1 MEGAH
6 SDIAMYRESDDAA
19 IISFFEESPVSG
31 EVVADEVAAF
41 LQRHSDGSLPCGAG
55 DCVSTNRPIVVVTS
69 GGTTVPLERR
79 CVRFIDNFSAGTRG
93 ALSTEQFLEAGYA
106 VIFLT
111 RTGSQQPFSHL
122 LPSADPP
129 ELVSRIACL
138 AHQPAAPDPPSLA
151 ASPTPQSVMPSCLG
165 APQSNN
171 CQTLSTAPVAALA
184 GSSST
189 DAGLVRIR
197 PEHAAAVAQVLR
209 AQETSTEA
217 GTLLTIKYETIFQYL
232 TYLRIIADLL
242 RPLGARA
249 MLYLAAAVSDF
260 FVPWSKLVEHKIQ
273 SSDGPLV
280 LHLQKVPKML
290 GALVSEWA
298 PGAFVVSFKLE
309 TDQRILVDKANT
321 ALQRYGV
328 HLVVANLLHN
338 RKDIVTLV
346 EPAVQG
352 AAARHGGADGTG
364 CGGGS
369 SGSGSGSAV
378 HGHTVAED
386 GKGDRGGG
394 GAAAADGVYVTEI
407 RRPAEEP
414 NIERLL
420 VAEAIRETVAT
431 AVNTKM
437 PGVKNLQTNVV
448 NSGAL
453 APLTALARRGYPVA
467 FEALQI
473 LSYRNTHVCQQLVE
487 KGVVDL
493 ISNTLSDSSV
503 DLQCAMCFL
512 LTAFAAFADSSHAP
526 MMRSGLVPKLVM
538 LCRTQVADVAVET
551 GARVATLQ
559 TRAAAVLRNLAHNQR
574 NHAVLIQA
582 GAVDPLV
589 NIMRSSAD
597 SASRINAAVAVACLV
612 GHEEGNP
619 RLQLDED
626 LVGEML
632 EVLDSACQ
640 GAMKHG
646 VFWTV
651 WKLCQGLA
659 SLSVNDKNKEMIT
672 AKGGVEILAEVVM
685 GRHHNQETAH
695 RFALS
700 ALWNLA
706 FNERSKAVI
715 IETPGLVDSIRNIL
729 ASSESPKTREVAKGA
744 LWTLGLEQ
752 DVKSLQEG
760 GGRLVAG
767 DGGETEA
774 HTQHVMLSYEWGCQ
788 QSVMLIKSELQKA
801 GYMTWMDIDKMSGST
816 LEAMAKAVE
825 DSAAV
830 LVCVSK
836 RYKESQACRTEAEYA
851 FQQRKKIVPVLMEA
865 DYKPTGWL
873 GALMGTRLYFNM
885 SDVRQIPSKMGINA
899 TANGDAPIRAST
911 SLAVVTA
918 SDRADSWNV
927 YEVEE
932 WLKRIKCADYVGT
945 FREHSMDG
953 VALSGL
959 YRMGTDMRFLHETL
973 RSEFGVTVMGHRLRL
988 IEELNKLFG

>member
-1 MEGAH
+1 MLGQFAQQGRRATTWAPNPNVP
-6 SDIAMYRESDDAA
+6 IIPLQIRRGCAA
-19 IISFFEESPVSG
+19 TSTPQALSTPGTGPNAPATTGSTATFRSIRSR
-31 EVVADEVAAF
+31 VVAD
-41 LQRHSDGSLPCGAG
+41 
-55 DCVSTNRPIVVVTS
+55 TVTMNAVNVEQHLL
-69 GGTTVPLERR
+69 T
-79 CVRFIDNFSAGTRG
+79 
-93 ALSTEQFLEAGYA
+93 LSR
-106 VIFLT
+106 FLT
-111 RTGSQQPFSHL
+111 PGGEEQLEL
-122 LPSADPP
+122 LP
-129 ELVSRIACL
+129 
-138 AHQPAAPDPPSLA
+138 
-151 ASPTPQSVMPSCLG
+151 
-165 APQSNN
+165 
-171 CQTLSTAPVAALA
+171 AALTA
-184 GSSST
+184 T
-189 DAGLVRIR
+189 D
-197 PEHAAAVAQVLR
+197 
-209 AQETSTEA
+209 
-217 GTLLTIKYETIFQYL
+217 
-232 TYLRIIADLL
+232 
-242 RPLGARA
+242 
-249 MLYLAAAVSDF
+249 
-260 FVPWSKLVEHKIQ
+260 
-273 SSDGPLV
+273 
-280 LHLQKVPKML
+280 
-290 GALVSEWA
+290 
-298 PGAFVVSFKLE
+298 
-309 TDQRILVDKANT
+309 
-321 ALQRYGV
+321 
-328 HLVVANLLHN
+328 
-338 RKDIVTLV
+338 
-346 EPAVQG
+346 
-352 AAARHGGADGTG
+352 
-364 CGGGS
+364 
-369 SGSGSGSAV
+369 
-378 HGHTVAED
+378 
-386 GKGDRGGG
+386 
-394 GAAAADGVYVTEI
+394 
-407 RRPAEEP
+407 
-414 NIERLL
+414 
-420 VAEAIRETVAT
+420 AIRETVAI

-453 APLTALARRGYPVA
+453 APLTALARRGYPEA

-493 ISNTLSDSSV
+493 ISNTLNDSSV

-526 MMRSGLVPKLVM
+526 MMRAGLVPKLVL
-538 LCRTQVADVAVET
+538 LCRTQVGGNAVEM
-551 GARVATLQ
+551 GSRAATLQ

-582 GAVDPLV
+582 GAVEPLV
-589 NIMRSSAD
+589 DIMRSSAD
-597 SASRINAAVAVACLV
+597 PASRINAAVAVACLV

-632 EVLDSACQ
+632 EVLDAACQ
-640 GAMKHG
+640 GGMKYG
-646 VFWTV
+646 IFWTV

-706 FNERSKAVI
+706 FNDRSKAVI

-729 ASSESPKTREVAKGA
+729 ATSESPKTREVAKGA

-760 GGRLVAG
+760 GGRLVAS
-767 DGGETEA
+767 DGVEVEA

-885 SDVRQIPSKMGINA
+885 SDVRQIPSKMGSLIKELGDAGRINA
-899 TANGDAPIRAST
+899 QHKDTAVRGPSMIVA
-911 SLAVVTA
+911 TA
-918 SDRADSWNV
+918 SDRVDSWNV

-932 WLKRIKCADYVGT
+932 WLKRIRCAEYVGT
-945 FREHSMDG
+945 FREHNMDG

-959 YRMGTDMRFLHETL
+959 HRMGTDMRFLHETL
-973 RSEFGVTVMGHRLRL
+973 RSEFGMGVMGHRLRM

>member
-1 MEGAH
+1 
-6 SDIAMYRESDDAA
+6 
-19 IISFFEESPVSG
+19 
-31 EVVADEVAAF
+31 
-41 LQRHSDGSLPCGAG
+41 
-55 DCVSTNRPIVVVTS
+55 
-69 GGTTVPLERR
+69 
-79 CVRFIDNFSAGTRG
+79 
-93 ALSTEQFLEAGYA
+93 
-106 VIFLT
+106 
-111 RTGSQQPFSHL
+111 
-122 LPSADPP
+122 
-129 ELVSRIACL
+129 
-138 AHQPAAPDPPSLA
+138 
-151 ASPTPQSVMPSCLG
+151 MP
-165 APQSNN
+165 
-171 CQTLSTAPVAALA
+171 AALA
-184 GSSST
+184 AT
-189 DAGLVRIR
+189 
-197 PEHAAAVAQVLR
+197 
-209 AQETSTEA
+209 
-217 GTLLTIKYETIFQYL
+217 
-232 TYLRIIADLL
+232 
-242 RPLGARA
+242 
-249 MLYLAAAVSDF
+249 
-260 FVPWSKLVEHKIQ
+260 
-273 SSDGPLV
+273 
-280 LHLQKVPKML
+280 
-290 GALVSEWA
+290 
-298 PGAFVVSFKLE
+298 
-309 TDQRILVDKANT
+309 
-321 ALQRYGV
+321 
-328 HLVVANLLHN
+328 
-338 RKDIVTLV
+338 
-346 EPAVQG
+346 
-352 AAARHGGADGTG
+352 
-364 CGGGS
+364 
-369 SGSGSGSAV
+369 
-378 HGHTVAED
+378 
-386 GKGDRGGG
+386 
-394 GAAAADGVYVTEI
+394 
-407 RRPAEEP
+407 
-414 NIERLL
+414 
-420 VAEAIRETVAT
+420 EAIRSTVST
-431 AVNTKM
+431 AVNNKM
-437 PGVKNLQTNVV
+437 PGVKNLQTSVV

-453 APLTALARRGYPVA
+453 GPLTALARRGYPVA

-493 ISNTLSDSSV
+493 IANTLSDSSV

-526 MMRSGLVPKLVM
+526 MMRSGLVPKLVL
-538 LCRTQVADVAVET
+538 LCRTEVSAVAVET
-551 GARVATLQ
+551 GSRVGTLQ

-589 NIMRSSAD
+589 DIMRNSMD
-597 SASRINAAVAVACLV
+597 PASRINAAVAVACLV

-619 RLQLDED
+619 RLQLDEE

-632 EVLDSACQ
+632 EVLDAACQ
-640 GAMKHG
+640 GSMKHG
-646 VFWTV
+646 IFWTV

-672 AKGGVEILAEVVM
+672 AKGGIEILAEVVM
-685 GRHHNQETAH
+685 GKHHNQETAH

-715 IETPGLVDSIRNIL
+715 VETPGLVDSIRNIL

-760 GGRLVAG
+760 GGRLIAMDEV
-767 DGGETEA
+767 EQ

-801 GYMTWMDIDKMSGST
+801 GYQTWMDIDKMSGST

-885 SDVRQIPSKMGINA
+885 SDPRQIPAKMGSLIKEL
-899 TANGDAPIRAST
+899 GDAGRINVSVKDAAVRSASV
-911 SLAVVTA
+911 AVATA

-959 YRMGTDMRFLHETL
+959 YRMSSDMRLLHEVL
-973 RSEFGVTVMGHRLRL
+973 RGDFGIAVMGHRLRL
-988 IEELNKLFG
+988 IEELNKLFN